1 MRLASPA
8 AFRYKVRNKAD
19 FQIMATKPKTLTVET
34 TIPAT
39 ASKLAISVIVPCK
52 NEANNVAP
60 LVDELEAALTP
71 LGLFEVIYVNDGS
84 TDGMEAEITRLA
96 ATRPWLRQ
104 IRHATSG
111 GQSAS
116 VRTGVRA
123 AQASII
129 ATLDG
134 DGENNPAYIPELYK
148 ALLAS
153 PENGIAAG
161 QRIGRKA
168 SGFKK
173 FQSRVANKVRGGI
186 LKDGTRDSGCGLKCF
201 PRDLFLSLPYFD
213 AIHRFLP
220 ALVVREGYKVVHVD
234 VLDRTR
240 LSGVSNYTIWNRLWV
255 GILDL
260 AGVWWLLR
268 RKKPTPIT
276 TELTQ

>member
-1 MRLASPA
+1 L
-8 AFRYKVRNKAD
+8 N
-19 FQIMATKPKTLTVET
+19 TH
-34 TIPAT
+34 IPHPV
-39 ASKLAISVIVPCK
+39 ISVVVPCK
-52 NEANNVAP
+52 NEAQNVAP
-60 LVDELEAALTP
+60 LVNELEAALTTI
-71 LGLFEVIYVNDGS
+71 GAFEVIYVDDGS
-84 TDGMEAEITRLA
+84 TDGMGPEISRLA

-104 IRHATSG
+104 IRHERSG

-123 AQASII
+123 ARAGII

-148 ALLAS
+148 ALIAS

-161 QRIGRKA
+161 QRVGRKA

-173 FQSRVANKVRGGI
+173 FQSRIANGVRGSI

-201 PRDLFLSLPYFD
+201 PKALFLSLPYFD

-220 ALVVREGYKVVHVD
+220 ALVVREGYHVVHVD
-234 VLDRTR
+234 VVDRTR
-240 LSGVSNYTIWNRLWV
+240 LSGTSNYTLWNRLWV

-260 AGVWWLLR
+260 GGVWWLIR
-268 RKKPTPIT
+268 RKQPSPKAVEI
-276 TELTQ
+276 ER

>member
-1 MRLASPA
+1 MTTETSALVLSVVVPA
-8 AFRYKVRNKAD
+8 
-19 FQIMATKPKTLTVET
+19 
-34 TIPAT
+34 
-39 ASKLAISVIVPCK
+39 K
-52 NEANNVAP
+52 NEERNIAP
-60 LVDELEAALTP
+60 LVDEIAASVAP
-71 LGLFEVIYVNDGS
+71 LGPFEVIYVNDGS
-84 TDGMEAEITRLA
+84 TDGSEAELLRLM

-104 IRHATSG
+104 IRHERSG

-123 AQASII
+123 ARAAIV

-134 DGENNPAYIPELYK
+134 DGENNPAYIPELYR
-148 ALLAS
+148 ALIAS

-161 QRIGRKA
+161 QRLGRKA

-173 FQSRVANKVRGGI
+173 FQSRIANAVRGAI

-220 ALVVREGYKVVHVD
+220 ALVVREGFRVVHVD
-234 VLDRTR
+234 VVDRTR
-240 LSGVSNYTIWNRLWV
+240 LSGVSNYTVWNRLWV

-260 AGVWWLLR
+260 AGVWWLIR
-268 RKKPTPIT
+268 RKKPSPAAKEIGG
-276 TELTQ
+276 